1 MVAVK
6 ITPMIPYE
14 RGLHVVGRDVF
25 AYLQPGGGWGW
36 SNAGLVLGR
45 DQALL
50 VDTLFDLR
58 LTGEMLQAMAD
69 PLAGRPI
76 SMVVNTHANGDHYF
90 GNELVPDAEVIASR
104 AAAAEMPETTPSALG
119 MLSSAEL
126 GEPLAGFAKQAFG
139 AFRFDDITPRYP
151 TRTFDGR
158 LDLDVGGRLVE
169 LIEVG
174 PAHTRGDV
182 LVRVPD
188 ANTVFAGD
196 ILFIGVTPIIWSGPI
211 ANWIAAC
218 DRITAFGAETIVPG
232 HGPVTDAEGVNG
244 VRAYLEW
251 IRDEATR
258 RFEEGMPAAE
268 AALDIDLGHFANW
281 VDSERIVVNVDTIYR
296 ELDPSRERSTIGAL
310 VEAMAA
316 YH

>member
-1 MVAVK
+1 
-6 ITPMIPYE
+6 
-14 RGLHVVGRDVF
+14 
-25 AYLQPGGGWGW
+25 
-36 SNAGLVLGR
+36 
-45 DQALL
+45 
-50 VDTLFDLR
+50 
-58 LTGEMLQAMAD
+58 
-69 PLAGRPI
+69 
-76 SMVVNTHANGDHYF
+76 
-90 GNELVPDAEVIASR
+90 
-104 AAAAEMPETTPSALG
+104 

-310 VEAMAA
+310 VVQSGAGRDRRARLDHTRLGLHIGSRGEHTVHNGCAKPSAGLGKPVRRREDDG
-316 YH
+316 HSR

>member
-1 MVAVK
+1 MV
-6 ITPMIPYE
+6 PYE
-14 RGLHVVGRDVF
+14 RGLHVVGRDVL
-25 AYLQPGGGWGW
+25 AYLQPDGGWGW

-45 DQALL
+45 DEALL

-58 LTGEMLQAMAD
+58 LTSEMLEAMAG
-69 PLAGRPI
+69 PMAGRPI
-76 SMVVNTHANGDHYF
+76 SRVVNTHANGDHCF
-90 GNELVPDAEVIASR
+90 GNELIPDAEVIASR
-104 AAAAEMPETTPSALG
+104 AAAAEMPETPPSALG
-119 MLSSAEL
+119 LLSSSEVR
-126 GEPLAGFAKQAFG
+126 EPLAGFAKQAFG

-182 LVRVPD
+182 LVHVPD
-188 ANTVFAGD
+188 ARTVFTGD
-196 ILFIGVTPIIWSGPI
+196 ILFIGVTPIVWSGPI

-218 DRITAFGAETIVPG
+218 DRITALGAETIVPG
-232 HGPVTDAEGVNG
+232 HGPVTNGEGVNG

-251 IRDEATR
+251 VRDEATS
-258 RFEEGMPAAE
+258 RFEAGMPAVE
-268 AALDIDLGHFANW
+268 AARDIALGEFAAW
-281 VDSERIVVNVDTIYR
+281 VDSERIVVNVDTVYR
-296 ELDPSRERSTIGAL
+296 ELDPSRERSGILSL